1 MGSDRRGSGGRSP
14 GGTPKPTVSRRS
26 LLLGGGV
33 LLGGAVALGAS
44 VHAFRERWDVAV
56 IGAGVSGLSAARNL
70 ADHGLSV
77 IVLEARDRVGGQLYT
92 DHTFSSV
99 PVELGAGLIHGRDA
113 YTWELVEEAGAETVQ
128 VRAGNGVPEPVPTP
142 EPPRD
147 DEDAAAYLRR
157 MGVPEDRWPPVS
169 IDNESL
175 ERWSAVWM
183 REYGLFDWWSVP
195 RENFRVV
202 GGYDSL
208 LPPLSH
214 DLDIRLGHAV
224 RRVRWSGRGV
234 VLDVSGSGNAS
245 TDGPGGGSGGGI
257 EVRADRCVITL
268 PIGVLKAGD
277 VAFEPEL
284 PSDHRDAV
292 GALDRTDALKLV
304 YEFDR
309 AVFPADE
316 DALGWDEDSGFVFW
330 CLSREDPEVVV
341 AWAAGENARELLGM
355 QPEQRFAAG
364 LAALSAALG
373 EEVPEP
379 VERTTHDWAADEF
392 SRGAYLFVPP
402 GAHDAPDALAVP
414 LEGVLY
420 FAGEPTTGENTV
432 DGAYANGYDATDVL
446 LAQR

>member
-1 MGSDRRGSGGRSP
+1 MGSGGRGSGGAAPSL
-14 GGTPKPTVSRRS
+14 VNRRS
-26 LLLGGGV
+26 LLLGGGL

-77 IVLEARDRVGGQLYT
+77 IVLEARDRIGGQLYT

-113 YTWELVEEAGAETVQ
+113 YTWELVEEAGAETVL

-157 MGVPEDRWPPVS
+157 MGVPEELWPPVS
-169 IDNESL
+169 VDNESL

-214 DLDIRLGHAV
+214 GLDIRLGHAV

-234 VLDVSGSGNAS
+234 VLDAS
-245 TDGPGGGSGGGI
+245 GPGGGV
-257 EVRADRCVITL
+257 EVRADRCVVTL

-277 VAFEPEL
+277 VTFEPGL
-284 PSDHRDAV
+284 PSSHRDAV
-292 GALDRTDALKLV
+292 ASLDRTDALKLV

-309 AVFPADE
+309 AVFPSGE
-316 DALGWDEDSGFVFW
+316 DVLGWDEDSAFVFW

-341 AWAAGENARELLGM
+341 AWATGENARELLGM
-355 QPEQRFAAG
+355 PADQRFAAG
-364 LAALSAALG
+364 LAALSEVLG
-373 EEVPEP
+373 EDVPEP
-379 VERTTHDWAADEF
+379 VARTTHDWAADEF

-402 GAHDAPDALAVP
+402 GAHDAPDTLAVP

-432 DGAYANGYDATDVL
+432 DGAYANGYDATDAL
-446 LAQR
+446 LSHL